1 MTPGARITDSG
12 VAFRVWAP
20 RQPTIGVVDEIR
32 DRTFELPHTDDGW
45 FVGTVPD
52 MGSGDRYSLRID
64 DGATRPD
71 PASLSQP
78 DGVHGPSE
86 VVDLTFDWTD
96 GTWSGIELRTQIIYE
111 MHVGTFTPEGTFA
124 AAIDRLD
131 HLVDVGFTT
140 IELMPVAQCPGA
152 RNWGYDGVALYATQ
166 NSYGGARGL
175 QAFVDACHTRSLA
188 VWLDVVY
195 NHLGPEGNYL
205 ADFAPF
211 FTDNHNTPW
220 GPAVNLDDHGSQHV
234 RTFFIENALMWLTDF
249 HIDGLRIDAI
259 HALRDDSP
267 TPFLLEL
274 ADACHARGNE
284 LGRRIH
290 VVGENERPEPHV
302 VRDTSDG
309 GWGLDAAWNDD
320 FHHALHVALTGETA
334 RYYAHFERP
343 IPDLAKAL
351 ASGYVR
357 TDSPAQSAADLPRT
371 SLIVFAQN
379 HDQIGNRGHG
389 DRLSTLVDPPALRL
403 AAGLVLL
410 SPWVP
415 MLFMGEEW
423 GETRPFLYFVDH
435 GDAGLLEAVRA
446 GRRSEFQGLVDGE
459 VPDPAAPRTRDRSV
473 LDWTARTRSGHEEL
487 LTLHRALIAARNEY
501 DALTDPRPDTHR
513 VECVDTIIVLH
524 GTGGHPATLAMFN
537 VGDASSIVSL
547 PPGRWRRVLDGAEPR
562 FGGAGAVL
570 PDAIE
575 GRSLTLDPW
584 AFALYLQEET
594 T

>member
-1 MTPGARITDSG
+1 MTPGARVTPEG
-12 VAFRVWAP
+12 VAFAVWAP
-20 RQPTIGVVDEIR
+20 RQPTIDVVDEMR
-32 DRTFELPHTDDGW
+32 GRTSRLLRTDDGW
-45 FVGTVPD
+45 FAGTVHD
-52 MGSGDRYSLRID
+52 MAAGDHYSLRFE
-64 DGATRPD
+64 DGTRRPD
-71 PASLSQP
+71 PGSLSQP

-86 VVDLTFDWTD
+86 VVDLSFGWTD
-96 GTWSGIELRTQIIYE
+96 DRWSGVELRNQIICE
-111 MHVGTFTPEGTFA
+111 LHLGTFTPEGTFA
-124 AAIDRLD
+124 AAISRLD
-131 HLVDVGFTT
+131 HLMDVGFTT
-140 IELMPVAQCPGA
+140 IELMPVAQFPGA
-152 RNWGYDGVALYATQ
+152 RNWGYDGVGLYAVQ
-166 NSYGGARGL
+166 ESYGGARGL
-175 QAFVDACHTRSLA
+175 QAFVDSCHARGLA

-205 ADFAPF
+205 ADFGPF
-211 FTDNHNTPW
+211 FTDKHHTPW
-220 GPAVNLDDHGSQHV
+220 GSAVNLDDDGSHHV
-234 RTFFIENALMWLTDF
+234 RRFFVENALMWLTDF
-249 HIDGLRIDAI
+249 HIDGLRLDAV
-259 HALRDDSP
+259 HALHDDSP
-267 TPFLLEL
+267 SPFLVEL
-274 ADACHARGNE
+274 ADACHEMGSR

-290 VVGENERPEPHV
+290 VVAENERPEPHV

-343 IPDLAKAL
+343 IGDLAKAL
-351 ASGYVR
+351 ESGYVR
-357 TDSPAQSAADLPRT
+357 TDSPAQSSADLPRT
-371 SLIVFAQN
+371 RLIVCAQN

-403 AAGLVLL
+403 AAGVVLL

-435 GDAGLLEAVRA
+435 GDAGLLDAVRA
-446 GRRSEFQGLVDGE
+446 GRRSEFQGLIDGD
-459 VPDPAAPRTRDRSV
+459 VPDPAAPETRDRSV
-473 LDWTARTRSGHEEL
+473 LDWDARTRRGHEEL
-487 LTLHRALIAARNEY
+487 LTLHRALIAARSEY

-513 VECVDTIIVLH
+513 VERVDTVIVLH

-537 VGDASSIVSL
+537 VGDSASSVSA
-547 PPGRWRRVLDGAEPR
+547 PPGRWRRVLDGADPR
-562 FGGAGAVL
+562 FGGAGVAF

-575 GRSLTLDPW
+575 DLSLTLDPW